1 MATTK
6 PENPTWLGLQPGKCS
21 SSEAKSLKG
30 VQYNDSKTILHTGA
44 PMQANHKEV
53 SVTYKVHPTADWTN
67 LISRTSQNYHLQR
80 QQGRESV
87 SHLKND

>member
-1 MATTK
+1 
-6 PENPTWLGLQPGKCS
+6 
-21 SSEAKSLKG
+21 
-30 VQYNDSKTILHTGA
+30 LHTGA